1 MLALHE
7 LTKND
12 QVARFS
18 GVRGTVA
25 SVTIFSP
32 PDSSSK
38 VIVPRIRVWHC
49 YVTLIFV
56 KEKEANMAKP
66 GTNDRFLETTFQEQG
81 FDMPLPTVV
90 EGVNASGDSFTE
102 KTVLSYISQNG
113 SSFWLTTEVMMG
125 GDLRLTVDLPN
136 DLAEDKD
143 LKLIIKGKVIF
154 LEAPKNQNG
163 RHRVS
168 LKFENK
174 YIIDESK

>member
-1 MLALHE
+1 MLALQE

-12 QVARFS
+12 QVTRFP
-18 GVRGTVA
+18 GVKGAVP

-32 PDSSSK
+32 PNSSSK
-38 VIVPRIRVWHC
+38 VIVPKIQVWHC

-66 GTNDRFLETTFQEQG
+66 RTNERFFEAAFQEEG

-113 SSFWLTTEVMMG
+113 SSFWLTTEVLMSG
-125 GDLRLTVDLPN
+125 ELKLTVDLPTS
-136 DLAEDKD
+136 LAEDKD

>member
-1 MLALHE
+1 
-7 LTKND
+7 
-12 QVARFS
+12 
-18 GVRGTVA
+18 
-25 SVTIFSP
+25 
-32 PDSSSK
+32 
-38 VIVPRIRVWHC
+38 
-49 YVTLIFV
+49 
-56 KEKEANMAKP
+56 MAKP
-66 GTNDRFLETTFQEQG
+66 GNNDRFLEATFQEQG

-125 GDLRLTVDLPN
+125 GEMRLTVDLPN

-168 LKFENK
+168 LKFETT

>member
-1 MLALHE
+1 
-7 LTKND
+7 
-12 QVARFS
+12 
-18 GVRGTVA
+18 
-25 SVTIFSP
+25 
-32 PDSSSK
+32 
-38 VIVPRIRVWHC
+38 
-49 YVTLIFV
+49 
-56 KEKEANMAKP
+56 MAKP
-66 GTNDRFLETTFQEQG
+66 GINDRFLETTFQEQG